1 MNKEQVFLEI
11 DEIISNYHG
20 FDIGLLDKES
30 ENLIKQKIEL
40 AINYTRCCKSDSE
53 QLIAFS
59 DWVFEQPLHLGG
71 NERKLVKQYL
81 EGNNMFYNVY
91 G

>member
-1 MNKEQVFLEI
+1 MKEIILNVLKKMRTDYGNNEMIIFAQNSDLQVVA
-11 DEIISNYHG
+11 DEI
-20 FDIGLLDKES
+20 KT
-30 ENLIKQKIEL
+30 
-40 AINYTRCCKSDSE
+40 AINYTSCCKSDSE

-81 EGNNMFYNVY
+81 KEYKN
-91 G
+91 

>member
-1 MNKEQVFLEI
+1 MKDLKTILESKPKVKDYDYQPYGYINALQNYI
-11 DEIISNYHG
+11 DKLE
-20 FDIGLLDKES
+20 K
-30 ENLIKQKIEL
+30 
-40 AINYTRCCKSDSE
+40 AINYIPCCKSDSE

-81 EGNNMFYNVY
+81 EGN
-91 G
+91 

>member
-1 MNKEQVFLEI
+1 MTKKENTKLINLLFDVYRKGAEGVECSLDDSLKEI
-11 DEIISNYHG
+11 
-20 FDIGLLDKES
+20 LK
-30 ENLIKQKIEL
+30 

-81 EGNNMFYNVY
+81 EGN
-91 G
+91 

>member
-1 MNKEQVFLEI
+1 MNDIYTLIMKAMICVEDFNIANSEKKETLKFLNEAKKQAI
-11 DEIISNYHG
+11 D
-20 FDIGLLDKES
+20 
-30 ENLIKQKIEL
+30 
-40 AINYTRCCKSDSE
+40 YTSCCKSDSE

-81 EGNNMFYNVY
+81 EGN
-91 G
+91 